1 MKGIVRN
8 LKKQSPIILA
18 IVGSIGVVG
27 TAITAVKATPKALEL
42 IEEAR
47 GENHQHDPL
56 TAREIVRVT
65 WKCYIPSAVIGLATI
80 CCIFG
85 SMALSH
91 KQIKAISSAYI
102 LLDQTFK
109 EYKRK
114 VKELY
119 GENADH
125 EVKRE
130 IVKDIY
136 DDSDISPEGEKI
148 IFYEE
153 HYGKLFERTMLEVL
167 QAEYD
172 LNRRFALAGEASVN
186 DFLDLLGLE
195 HVEFGNCIGWLSNSN
210 YDFYGHP
217 WIEFKHEKMT
227 LDDGMECV
235 YINIDS
241 LPSVYY

>member
-1 MKGIVRN
+1 
-8 LKKQSPIILA
+8 
-18 IVGSIGVVG
+18 
-27 TAITAVKATPKALEL
+27 
-42 IEEAR
+42 
-47 GENHQHDPL
+47 
-56 TAREIVRVT
+56 
-65 WKCYIPSAVIGLATI
+65 
-80 CCIFG
+80 
-85 SMALSH
+85 MALSH

-119 GENADH
+119 GENADR
-125 EVKRE
+125 EVKKE
-130 IVKDIY
+130 IMNDLY
-136 DDSDISPEGEKI
+136 EESDISPEGEKI